1 MYFCICTNCWCSAV
15 QLENDPSPEIESSTT
30 ITTTATSSTT
40 SATAGV
46 TTMTTR
52 MPTLEESPMSRS
64 IFMLII
70 IVLMTTSCSIGTVH

>member
-46 TTMTTR
+46 TTMTR
-52 MPTLEESPMSRS
+52 MPTLEESAMSRS